1 MIGILDFFDFSPKK
15 TINVTFENGGNV
27 DNKDFTPVYLM
38 TLPEY
43 LSSGVPELIKEY
55 EKFVKKNIK
64 WLVKTG
70 FSGVKYLTLEEN
82 IELGL
87 DSPVIISRN
96 DKYQNEKYSVE
107 EIVRYY
113 YSYKKE
119 GDFNYNYTQ
128 EPTPKEIIEKNKEY
142 YRLLS
147 KYFTEKEIY
156 SQIEKDEIKSN
167 KRTVKR
173 ALDDGTYF
181 NLLKNGEIE
190 YTRLKEIFDSVGIK
204 IPAKL
209 LSADKNLEI
218 KENAKKILNKL
229 TTQSYDKLMALVE
242 EIKKDLKPLEKEV
255 YEREYERYVEII
267 TSYVGSVHTMQHI
280 QLAMPIYYK
289 VWNYTEEKIYDP
301 KYKEAH
307 PVYKERYLIRTDVT
321 IIGLKDNW
329 EDALKKYLDDYIES
343 LRYKIIFSIIE
354 NFSQITLPIKS
365 IERLYLTVGYKGFE
379 GSYKFAFEDNSS
391 FVFNTQGIGAGGY
404 NIQIYHYRYLTNF
417 TNIKLPNGSIVNNL
431 NHFKV

>member
-1 MIGILDFFDFSPKK
+1 MIGILDL
-15 TINVTFENGGNV
+15 INFTSITNTNKVLENGGNV
-27 DNKDFTPVYLM
+27 GNKEFTPVYLM

-43 LSSGVPELIKEY
+43 LSSGVIELLKEY
-55 EKFVKKNIK
+55 EKFAKKNSK
-64 WLVKTG
+64 WLVKTDFYG
-70 FSGVKYLTLEEN
+70 IKYLTLEEN
-82 IELGL
+82 LELGL

-96 DKYQNEKYSVE
+96 DKYQKERHTVD

-119 GDFNYNYTQ
+119 GDFNYKYIQ

-142 YRLLS
+142 YGHLS
-147 KYFTEKEIY
+147 KYFTKKEIY

-173 ALDDGTYF
+173 ALENDTYF

-190 YTRLKEIFDSVGIK
+190 YTRLKEIFDSVGVK

-218 KENAKKILNKL
+218 KENAKKTLNKL

-242 EIKKDLKPLEKEV
+242 EIKKDIKPLEIEV
-255 YEREYERYVEII
+255 YEREHERYVEII
-267 TSYVGSVHTMQHI
+267 TSYVGSLHTMQHI

-289 VWNYTEEKIYDP
+289 VWNFTEEKIYDP
-301 KYKEAH
+301 KYKEVH
-307 PVYKERYLIRTDVT
+307 SVYKERYLIRTDVT

-329 EDALKKYLDDYIES
+329 EDALKKYLDEYIEL
-343 LRYKIIFSIIE
+343 LRYKIIFSIID

-365 IERLYLTVGYKGFE
+365 IERLYLAVGYKGFE
-379 GSYKFAFEDNSS
+379 GSYKFTFEDNSS

-404 NIQIYHYRYLTNF
+404 NIQIYHYRYLINF
-417 TNIKLPNGSIVNNL
+417 TNITLPDGSIDKNL